1 MAYIAIIPAAGL
13 GRRMGYNRNKVF
25 IELSR
30 KSIIELTVGQF
41 QNDPNC
47 EGIYLAAREDEAA
60 LLKEKLSG
68 YDKVHGVVIGGK
80 ERQDSIY
87 NVLEEIPKCEYVF
100 IHDGARP
107 FITKELL
114 DDIYDRVKIH
124 KAVICG
130 VKVKDTVKKV
140 KGSLVAETLPREE
153 LFITHTPQAFDY
165 DLIRRAHENARV
177 NELSVTDDSSMVEA
191 LGENVHIA
199 QSNYNNIKITTREDL
214 VVAESIINRKDEDE

>member
-13 GRRMGYNRNKVF
+13 GRRMGYNKNKVF
-25 IELSR
+25 IELNK
-30 KSIIELTVGQF
+30 KSIIELTVEKF
-41 QNDPNC
+41 QNDVNC
-47 EGIYLAAREDEAA
+47 EGIYLATREDEAEM
-60 LLKEKLSG
+60 LRKKLSG
-68 YDKVHGVVIGGK
+68 YDKVHGVFIGGR

-87 NVLEEIPKCEYVF
+87 NVLQKIPQCDHVF

-114 DDIYDRVKIH
+114 DDIYDNVKMH

-140 KGSLVAETLPREE
+140 NGTRVVETLPREE

-165 DLIRRAHENARV
+165 ELIMHAHENARI
-177 NELSVTDDSSMVEA
+177 NTLSVTDDSSMVEA
-191 LGENVHIA
+191 LGENVHIVE
-199 QSNYNNIKITTREDL
+199 SSYNNIKITTREDL
-214 VVAESIINRKDEDE
+214 VIAESIINREGEDK